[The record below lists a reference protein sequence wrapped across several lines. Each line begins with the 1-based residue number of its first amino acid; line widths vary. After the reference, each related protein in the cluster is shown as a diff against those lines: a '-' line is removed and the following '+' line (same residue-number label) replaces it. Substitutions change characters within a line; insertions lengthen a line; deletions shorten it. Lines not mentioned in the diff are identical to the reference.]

1 MRTEHMPYPSKKD
14 PELIK
19 TLLERI
25 ALGDLL
31 APLLRDANIHYVSWY
46 SWVREDEELALAYTR
61 ARAAGH
67 DQIAIPARE
76 TARGRGESTGDVQ
89 RDRLIIETD
98 LKLLKCYDPKRY
110 GDKVAL
116 SGDADNPIV
125 IEDKGSELATEL
137 LGLLRGRK
145 KQMQIEGKL
154 AAGKPGEGPARIT
167 GEVSPKPKV
176 QP

>member
-67 DQIAIPARE
+67 DQIAITARE

-89 RDRLIIETD
+89 RDKLIVDLD
-98 LKLLKCYDPKRY
+98 LKLLAKWSPRY
-110 GDKVAL
+110 GDKL
-116 SGDADNPIV
+116 TLTGDADNPIV
-125 IEDKGSELATEL
+125 IEDRGSELATEL
-137 LGLLRGRK
+137 LGLLRGRRK
-145 KQMQIEGKL
+145 ALQIEGKL
-154 AAGKPGEGPARIT
+154 AGKPGEGPARIT
-167 GEVSPKPKV
+167 GEVSPKTKAKP
-176 QP
+176 